1 MPLIEDESVIKSEWE
16 ETLNLLLR
24 QSYICIQNNTYVQ
37 RKDTKVCSLLYNV
50 ILPFIDTIYITCLV
64 LFEVKFNNIAVFYI
78 YYILKHIEKKSV
90 FNYSGTNQNQLV

>member
-1 MPLIEDESVIKSEWE
+1 MLRKLLTTEFAMPLIEDESVIKSEWE

-24 QSYICIQNNTYVQ
+24 QSYISIQNNTYVQ

-64 LFEVKFNNIAVFYI
+64 LFEVKFNNIV
-78 YYILKHIEKKSV
+78 
-90 FNYSGTNQNQLV
+90 